1 MSEPA
6 VRRIVTDDIAG
17 AVAERLAV
25 TIRAGGHL
33 ALSGGS
39 TPRPAYER
47 LAAMSLPW
55 GRCTIWF
62 ADERCVPPDD
72 ELSNYGMVRSALLG
86 RLPQP
91 GPRVER
97 MEGERGPE
105 EGAAAYEQRLAAT
118 FGPGMPPL
126 DLVLLGIGPDGHCAS
141 LFPGRPELLVRD
153 RAVVGV
159 DTAGMEP
166 WVPRVSLT
174 LPAINSARSVL
185 FAIAGADKAEV
196 VARAMAGDPQLPAGC
211 VSPHSGDL
219 TFILDPAAAG
229 EPGVPTGED

>member
-1 MSEPA
+1 MSEPT
-6 VRRIVTDDIAG
+6 VRRVVTADLAG

-25 TIRAGGHL
+25 TVRAGGHL

-86 RLPQP
+86 RVPQP

-97 MEGERGPE
+97 MEGERGPD
-105 EGAAAYEQRLAAT
+105 EGAADYAQHLAAT
-118 FGPGMPPL
+118 FGPGMPQL
-126 DLVLLGIGPDGHCAS
+126 DLVLLGIGDDGHCAS

-159 DTAGMEP
+159 EAAGMEP
-166 WVPRVSLT
+166 FVPRVSLT

-185 FAIAGADKAEV
+185 FAVAGADKAEL

-211 VSPHSGDL
+211 VSPHRGDL
-219 TFILDPAAAG
+219 TFMLDPAAAG
-229 EPGVPTGED
+229 ETGVPKGEH